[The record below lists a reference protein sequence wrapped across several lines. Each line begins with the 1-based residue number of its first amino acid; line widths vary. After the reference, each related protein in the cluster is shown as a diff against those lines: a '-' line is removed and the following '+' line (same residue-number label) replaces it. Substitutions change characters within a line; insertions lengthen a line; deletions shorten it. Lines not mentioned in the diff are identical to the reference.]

1 MAEPTVLYELKGQV
15 ALITL
20 NRPKALNSLSKD
32 LVTELIAALFKAEH
46 DEQARVIVLTG
57 AGRAFCAGGDLN
69 GLDSLHT
76 IDERRAFIT
85 HVGYIVKVIHDLAK
99 PVIAMVNGVAAGAG
113 FNLAIACD
121 LVFCA
126 DNAKFIQSF
135 VNVGLSPDCGG
146 FYYLAKAVGLAKAKE
161 LMMTARPVDAQ
172 EAKQLNLVNDVFAP
186 EELEEKGCR
195 VFSHWRTPVSR
206 DPEIF
211 YKENSA
217 DAFFTSCNAITLDG
231 EILNMDGFGNRLSG
245 LCYGP
250 KEVFILCGV
259 NKFVKDR
266 SEGMERIYHTAFP
279 LNSQRLHGASPC
291 ASDGKCR
298 HCPAEIC
305 KKSGYLLSLSH
316 PAQGRTY
323 HLFVADEPLGF

>member
-1 MAEPTVLYELKGQV
+1 MKPEIEQALSLYASRGFDVKTFSSAAEM
-15 ALITL
+15 
-20 NRPKALNSLSKD
+20 
-32 LVTELIAALFKAEH
+32 KAE
-46 DEQARVIVLTG
+46 VLRLVPDG
-57 AGRAFCAGGDLN
+57 C
-69 GLDSLHT
+69 S
-76 IDERRAFIT
+76 
-85 HVGYIVKVIHDLAK
+85 
-99 PVIAMVNGVAAGAG
+99 AG
-113 FNLAIACD
+113 FPGSVTCQYALR
-121 LVFCA
+121 L
-126 DNAKFIQSF
+126 
-135 VNVGLSPDCGG
+135 P
-146 FYYLAKAVGLAKAKE
+146 
-161 LMMTARPVDAQ
+161 
-172 EAKQLNLVNDVFAP
+172 EA
-186 EELEEKGCR
+186 LEEKGCR
-195 VFSHWRTPVSR
+195 IFSHWRTPVSR

-211 YKENSA
+211 YKENAA

-266 SEGMERIYHTAFP
+266 AEGMERIYHTAFP

-298 HCPAEIC
+298 YCPAEVC